1 MNETKV
7 KSVKERYIDAYKVF
21 FDKLYGVDEDYS
33 KREEFKKYVEDVEK
47 ASKRFGED
55 IDVVITI
62 KHRCGDFKL
71 KNIDAYCKTKSMLE
85 VIEKGVTLP
94 EDVTSFEITAK
105 LLVTKDGKRYYFRKK
120 EDVIFDIRILLTN
133 KAEDKKKV
141 EKIVG
146 KDIYK
151 KDKNIRA
158 FSKEDFN
165 EFSKLIKIKEKE
177 AELTV

>member
-1 MNETKV
+1 MKETNV
-7 KSVKERYIDAYKVF
+7 KSVKERYIDAYKTF
-21 FDKLYGVDEDYS
+21 FDKLYGVDADYS
-33 KREEFKKYVEDVEK
+33 QREDFKKYVEDVEK

-105 LLVTKDGKRYYFRKK
+105 LLVTKDGKKYYFKKK
-120 EDVIFDIRILLTN
+120 EDVIFDYRILLTDE
-133 KAEDKKKV
+133 AEDKKQV

-146 KDIYK
+146 KDVNK
-151 KDKNIRA
+151 MDKNIRV
-158 FSKEDFN
+158 FTREDFD
-165 EFSKLIKIKEKE
+165 EFCELIKIKEKKE
-177 AELTV
+177 ELSV